1 MSVIFTDS
9 SAVIKRYVREVGSQ
23 WVKNIFTALPA
34 NQVYIAGI
42 TKVEVVSAIT
52 RRGRGDARSE
62 RIASSACALFLTDY
76 MADYQIVEVSALLLD
91 QAVQLAQRHSLRGSD
106 AVQLA
111 AGIQVNQFCLTLGL
125 PPVIF
130 VSADHDLNAAASAE
144 GMTVDDPNA
153 HR

>member
-1 MSVIFTDS
+1 MALIFMDS
-9 SAVIKRYVREVGSQ
+9 STVAKRYVQEAGSV
-23 WVKNIFTALPA
+23 WVSSLFTVVPA
-34 NQVYIAGI
+34 NNVVIA
-42 TKVEVVSAIT
+42 AIT
-52 RRGRGDARSE
+52 RVEVIAALTRRVRSGTITQTDA
-62 RIASSACALFLTDY
+62 AAACVLFL
-76 MADYQIVEVSALLLD
+76 ADIAAEYRVVPIAESVLN
-91 QAVQLAQRHSLRGSD
+91 QAVRLAQAHKLRGYD